1 MSEGYNDR
9 PTNRL
14 VAMDDEDAPMDEDTI
29 MDSTE
34 PNGDL
39 PKETAAPLDIL
50 GNAKGS
56 ESPKR
61 GQLPFHSQSI
71 ASPLLHPASHRPS
84 LHRISA
90 SPSATGNRMIV
101 SQRAPVRLSSPQVRI
116 PPKPKSS
123 VLPYATSRTGL
134 VYDPRM
140 RFHAELL
147 ESNHG
152 ADDIHPEDPRRIHS
166 IFEEIKQAGL
176 VDAVTTEGDAREDQC
191 WRIGIRPATRPE
203 ILLIH
208 TEEHYAFVESLQHMD
223 ASALKSEAER
233 LDSIYFN
240 HSTYDCARLAAGG
253 AIEACKAVIEGAVR
267 NAIAIIRPP
276 GHHAESTQ
284 PSGFCIFN
292 NVPIATRVCQDAYPE
307 ICRKVLILDWDVH
320 HGNGIQHAFYN
331 DPNVLY
337 ISIHVFKD
345 AHFYSNLP
353 DGNLD
358 YCGDGLG
365 EGKNVNVPWAEHGMG
380 DAEYLYAFQEVI
392 MPIATEFDPD
402 LVIISAGFDAA
413 EGDLLGG
420 CFVTPACYG
429 HMTHML
435 MRLAKGKIVVCLE
448 GGYNLR
454 SIARS
459 ALAVTR
465 VLMLEP
471 PDRLREDLAPPK
483 DSAVYTIQQV
493 KRQHSKYWKSLFPKH
508 LEKTDP
514 GYGDTH
520 RLHEI
525 IREWQS
531 QRLSDQHFMV
541 PLTIPVSK
549 NGLSQTFEHN
559 VIATPGFMDRHP
571 LLVIFHDP
579 PNFHYSPDPVS
590 GKKDLHNTWLRYID
604 WAIDNNFQVIDVNIP
619 RVVAVEEDN
628 GRFVKSDDSIIRA
641 QRAREMAAY
650 LWLNYIEPNDA
661 SQVFFMGIGDGYLGL
676 VDLLSHHENITEH
689 DSSVECLVGFV
700 AETTIQSVR
709 RHADDSIQ
717 SWYYDHSRI
726 FVKNSHYVWDPTR
739 QRKLRRRLGNLVR
752 STKDTLDEML
762 DAHLEEI
769 QALLLEKRSEFE
781 EKNNLSTCADQGLQ
795 SLAAGFRSPC
805 FPGPSNAANPI
816 DPGLRHES
824 VARMLRSPKMP
835 PVGMFSMPP
844 TSPRSPMSPI
854 KRSL

>member
-1 MSEGYNDR
+1 
-9 PTNRL
+9 
-14 VAMDDEDAPMDEDTI
+14 MDDEDVPMGEDTI
-29 MDSTE
+29 IDSTE

-39 PKETAAPLDIL
+39 MPETVAP
-50 GNAKGS
+50 S
-56 ESPKR
+56 EIFGAQRTAHLPKR
-61 GQLPFHSQSI
+61 EQLPFHNQSKVT
-71 ASPLLHPASHRPS
+71 SLLQPNSRQPSSHRTTV
-84 LHRISA
+84 
-90 SPSATGNRMIV
+90 SPSGR
-101 SQRAPVRLSSPQVRI
+101 SDRLNISRRGTARRSSPQVRI
-116 PPKPKSS
+116 PPTPRSS
-123 VLPYATSRTGL
+123 VLPYASSRTGL

-140 RFHAELL
+140 RFHAELP
-147 ESNHG
+147 ESSHG

-176 VDAVTTEGDAREDQC
+176 VDAVTAEGDAREDQC

-208 TEEHYAFVESLQHMD
+208 TEDHYNFVESLQHM
-223 ASALKSEAER
+223 SSSQLKYEAER

-253 AIEACKAVIEGAVR
+253 AIEACKAVVQGAVR

-292 NVPIATRVCQDAYPE
+292 NVPIATRVCQNAYPE
-307 ICRKVLILDWDVH
+307 ACRKVLILDWDVH

-337 ISIHVFKD
+337 ISLHVYKD
-345 AHFYSNLP
+345 GNFYPNLP
-353 DGNLD
+353 DGDLN
-358 YCGDGLG
+358 YCGEEAG

-435 MRLAKGKIVVCLE
+435 MRLAKGKLVACLE

-471 PDRLREDLAPPK
+471 PDRLREDLPAPK
-483 DSAVYTIQQV
+483 DSAVYTVQQV
-493 KRQHSKYWKSLFPKH
+493 KRQHAKYWKSLYPKH
-508 LEKTDP
+508 PAKTDP
-514 GYGDTH
+514 GFRDTQ
-520 RLHEI
+520 RLHDI

-531 QRLSDQHFMV
+531 QRLSHEHFMV
-541 PLTIPVSK
+541 PLAIRTSK
-549 NGLSQTFEHN
+549 TGLAQTFEHN
-559 VIATPGFMDRHP
+559 VIATPGFMESKP

-579 PNFHYSPDPVS
+579 PTFQDRPDPVT
-590 GKKDLHNTWLRYID
+590 GRKELHNTWLTDVTKRYID
-604 WAIDNNFQVIDVNIP
+604 WAIENDFQVIDVNIP
-619 RVVAVEEDN
+619 RIVTVDEGEL
-628 GRFVKSDDSIIRA
+628 GFVKSDDSAVRA
-641 QRAREMAAY
+641 QRARELAAY

-661 SQVFFMGIGDGYLGL
+661 TQVFLMGIGDAYLGL
-676 VDLLSHHENITEH
+676 VDLLSHYENTTDE
-689 DSSVECLVGFV
+689 DSPVEVLIGFV
-700 AETTIQSVR
+700 AETTIQS
-709 RHADDSIQ
+709 
-717 SWYYDHSRI
+717 
-726 FVKNSHYVWDPTR
+726 
-739 QRKLRRRLGNLVR
+739 
-752 STKDTLDEML
+752 
-762 DAHLEEI
+762 
-769 QALLLEKRSEFE
+769 
-781 EKNNLSTCADQGLQ
+781 
-795 SLAAGFRSPC
+795 
-805 FPGPSNAANPI
+805 
-816 DPGLRHES
+816 
-824 VARMLRSPKMP
+824 
-835 PVGMFSMPP
+835 
-844 TSPRSPMSPI
+844 I
-854 KRSL
+854 KRATDDNIHHWYHDVSF